1 MILSV
6 CFSQQQNNQ
15 KINKL
20 RCKLHKYL
28 WSKSTQEILH
38 NIRDMKIW
46 EIPIFLPFSLYPNIF
61 SFSWFCFR
69 IEHIKKREEID
80 DDVVFI
86 YSIIHCV
93 VITFMCSNYFGNSCV
108 NISGMWQIYE
118 RKKRQNN
125 IDLSFVYGLFQSIF
139 PLFQNIF
146 MLSYTIIW
154 CSLIQSKSLTS
165 V

>member
-1 MILSV
+1 M
-6 CFSQQQNNQ
+6 
-15 KINKL
+15 
-20 RCKLHKYL
+20 

-46 EIPIFLPFSLYPNIF
+46 EIPIFLPLEHIFSSLYPNIF

-69 IEHIKKREEID
+69 IEHKKKEEID

-93 VITFMCSNYFGNSCV
+93 VITFMCSNYFGSSCV

-118 RKKRQNN
+118 RKNEKIN
-125 IDLSFVYGLFQSIF
+125 IDLSFVYGLFQSFF
-139 PLFQNIF
+139 PLFENICICYHLPLLYGALLYNQNR
-146 MLSYTIIW
+146 
-154 CSLIQSKSLTS
+154 
-165 V
+165 